1 MLVYV
6 PGTYV
11 RSTRYL
17 VSSTCTFVLALEG
30 GVNCNPSSREV
41 ILEDGIYPLL
51 FLALEG
57 GVNSNPSSRER
68 YATLAA
74 LGTLPRAMF
83 L

>member
-6 PGTYV
+6 PGTYYV
-11 RSTRYL
+11 YIP
-17 VSSTCTFVLALEG
+17 FKKIVLQVALEG
-30 GVNCNPSSREV
+30 GVNSNPSSREK
-41 ILEDGIYPLL
+41 L
-51 FLALEG
+51 FLRTAYISPFVLALEG

-74 LGTLPRAMF
+74 LGTLPRSMS

>member
-6 PGTYV
+6 LAYV
-11 RSTRYL
+11 CTQYL
-17 VSSTCTFVLALEG
+17 VSSPFV
-30 GVNCNPSSREV
+30 
-41 ILEDGIYPLL
+41 
-51 FLALEG
+51 LALEG

-74 LGTLPRAMF
+74 LGTLLRSMS